1 MLRRT
6 LLAAGLTLPLSVAH
20 ARAPGTVVT
29 TTGERINDHGFRP
42 ATGPRGATGWDI
54 LGATRGVERSVGG
67 FTMLA
72 PVFPAAVRSLDG
84 RTVRVPG
91 YMYAMSTTARQ
102 SRYLLMAFPPS
113 CPFCLDIGPAYFIDV
128 LSRAGEPVSQDL
140 MIVEGKLTL
149 LDSDPDNFFY
159 RLTDARRVRA

>member
-6 LLAAGLTLPLSVAH
+6 LLAAGLMAPFTAH
-20 ARAPGTVVT
+20 ARESGTVVT

-42 ATGPRGATGWDI
+42 AAAPRGATGWDV
-54 LGATRGVERSVGG
+54 LGATRGVERNVGG

-72 PVFPAAVRSLDG
+72 PVFPASVRDLDG

-91 YMYAMSTTARQ
+91 YMYAMSTAPRQ
-102 SRYLLMAFPPS
+102 TRYLLMAFPPS

-140 MIVEGKLTL
+140 MIVEGRLSL